1 MLRNTDKDAYFR
13 LIRDF
18 AGCLCGAVAALAVA
32 LGAPGAAAAA
42 TSCPLSEMTSASQP
56 ACFVPFSAVSP
67 FNTPIPAN
75 ATLAPDNAA
84 VLAHMSRYAW
94 SIDGSNSE
102 FDFNP
107 NALGTRPVFYA
118 SPSDPVMRIHCK
130 NDAGV
135 GSCTGA
141 NGFDTDGA
149 TLNVP
154 APGNAGS
161 GRRGTTSSEWGSGP
175 ELSAASRRM
184 RNSYVPG
191 N

>member
-1 MLRNTDKDAYFR
+1 MSQGQRLDVRTILRRRGRVGPPFVDTAPMLKTAPKLKNTDEDAR
-13 LIRDF
+13 LRLLRGVAAF
-18 AGCLCGAVAALAVA
+18 ACGAAAAVAVA

-107 NALGTRPVFYA
+107 NALGTRPVFY
-118 SPSDPVMRIHCK
+118 
-130 NDAGV
+130 
-135 GSCTGA
+135 
-141 NGFDTDGA
+141 
-149 TLNVP
+149 
-154 APGNAGS
+154 
-161 GRRGTTSSEWGSGP
+161 
-175 ELSAASRRM
+175 
-184 RNSYVPG
+184 
-191 N
+191 